1 MLHSARLNIAS
12 IIVVFRL
19 EFTQEGVFLSHLRSL
34 NVCLGVVS
42 EEEVIVSGVCL
53 NPLSE
58 LRVGYKS
65 DITVGLV
72 MTRFVSK
79 EEFLEICVIFGRA
92 SSVENTKYHHFGVV
106 LPQQRRS
113 QRPSIHWTLGE
124 HKRLPEFQQSL
135 RFKGLSRSGCAV

>member
-1 MLHSARLNIAS
+1 VLHSARLNIAS

-79 EEFLEICVIFGRA
+79 EEFLEICVIKNVRVGSPSVVRA
-92 SSVENTKYHHFGVV
+92 LFVFSDKTDSVHAHEGDEFF
-106 LPQQRRS
+106 
-113 QRPSIHWTLGE
+113 
-124 HKRLPEFQQSL
+124 RL
-135 RFKGLSRSGCAV
+135 